1 MKKALLIIF
10 SVLAIDQIIKI
21 WVKTHMLLGEQ
32 IHVIGNFF
40 SLYFIENNGMAYGME
55 LSDGVGGK
63 LFLSVF
69 RIFAVAGLTYW
80 LFKSIKEKAD
90 NIFIISLSLV
100 IAGAFGNVIDSL
112 FYGLIFSA
120 SYYNEVATMF
130 PPDGGYA
137 GFLHGKVVDMFYVE
151 LWNIHRDDA
160 PSWIPK
166 FVFGKDGRWIFFRP
180 IFNFAD
186 AAITCGLALMIIF
199 QKRIFSK

>member
-80 LFKSIKEKAD
+80 LFKSGKSRPCPV
-90 NIFIISLSLV
+90 FSL
-100 IAGAFGNVIDSL
+100 
-112 FYGLIFSA
+112 
-120 SYYNEVATMF
+120 
-130 PPDGGYA
+130 
-137 GFLHGKVVDMFYVE
+137 
-151 LWNIHRDDA
+151 
-160 PSWIPK
+160 
-166 FVFGKDGRWIFFRP
+166 
-180 IFNFAD
+180 
-186 AAITCGLALMIIF
+186 
-199 QKRIFSK
+199 